1 MYIMA
6 IGATMET
13 INSYTYAVDYRLA
26 RLDVDQICSQAESG
40 TYAACEQ
47 MIQMSF
53 MVMQLGTL
61 DQILARFER
70 NGRLT
75 REEHYNLLKR
85 AKQLWSKDS

>member
-1 MYIMA
+1 MQRV
-6 IGATMET
+6 
-13 INSYTYAVDYRLA
+13 NSSTRSVNYGLA
-26 RLDVDQICSQAESG
+26 MLDMNKKCNQAKSG

-70 NGRLT
+70 HGRLT
-75 REEHYNLLKR
+75 RDEHYSLLKL
-85 AKQLWSKDS
+85 AKQLWDEDS

>member
-1 MYIMA
+1 
-6 IGATMET
+6 MEN
-13 INSYTYAVDYRLA
+13 INPSTSTVDYRLA
-26 RLDVDQICSQAESG
+26 MRDVDQKCGQPNSG

-61 DQILARFER
+61 DRILARFER

-75 REEHYNLLKR
+75 REEHFNLLKL
-85 AKQLWSKDS
+85 AQQLWRKNS

>member
-1 MYIMA
+1 
-6 IGATMET
+6 MES
-13 INSYTYAVDYRLA
+13 INSSTYAINYGLASLEVDKK
-26 RLDVDQICSQAESG
+26 CGQAISG

-53 MVMQLGTL
+53 MGMHLSTL

-75 REEHYNLLKR
+75 RDEHYNLLKL
-85 AKQLWSKDS
+85 AKQLWNHSS

>member
-1 MYIMA
+1 
-6 IGATMET
+6 MEN
-13 INSYTYAVDYRLA
+13 INASTYAVDYRLA
-26 RLDVDQICSQAESG
+26 LLDVDQKCGQAASG

-70 NGRLT
+70 HGRLT

-85 AKQLWSKDS
+85 AKQIWTGNP

>member
-1 MYIMA
+1 
-6 IGATMET
+6 MEN
-13 INSYTYAVDYRLA
+13 INSFTQPVDLRLA
-26 RLDVDQICSQAESG
+26 VLDVNQKCSQAQSA

-70 NGRLT
+70 HGRLT
-75 REEHYNLLKR
+75 REEHYNLLKL
-85 AKQLWSKDS
+85 AKQLWSRDQ